1 MHRLNTPPDLLS
13 MILYHTSRYYQVEY
27 SAQPTNRIESSEEM
41 FRSIESQKN
50 IDWNHFVRGRITTLF
65 QPVVRSYFRRN
76 KLPPKFSGRYW
87 SRHMIKELFNIH
99 HEEWQTYC
107 STIHEPVP
115 NLKNSAPVRESLLIL
130 VSKYFTLSYNLPTS
144 KRKWFST
151 KIEKINLWQ
160 DNEIKRWLK
169 TAKRLIRKFQ
179 FNSNPV
185 TNLRKSN
192 SRKSNQHLYSGINKY
207 RRPEHRIIK
216 LPPPTIL
223 NQRKVMKLNTYF
235 PSKKSLAIN
244 HPIMR
249 QRLEINSKG
258 TIPLTKKIKQTN
270 KNYSTICTS
279 KLSAQNKSDSRINLL
294 SYPKHNI

>member
-1 MHRLNTPPDLLS
+1 MSIFQSYPFINEFPLSECLVAKYFLPQSIFSFKVFPPLL
-13 MILYHTSRYYQVEY
+13 I
-27 SAQPTNRIESSEEM
+27 SS
-41 FRSIESQKN
+41 S
-50 IDWNHFVRGRITTLF
+50 F

-151 KIEKINLWQ
+151 KIEKINFWQ

-169 TAKRLIRKFQ
+169 TAK
-179 FNSNPV
+179 
-185 TNLRKSN
+185 
-192 SRKSNQHLYSGINKY
+192 
-207 RRPEHRIIK
+207 
-216 LPPPTIL
+216 
-223 NQRKVMKLNTYF
+223 
-235 PSKKSLAIN
+235 
-244 HPIMR
+244 
-249 QRLEINSKG
+249 
-258 TIPLTKKIKQTN
+258 
-270 KNYSTICTS
+270 
-279 KLSAQNKSDSRINLL
+279 D
-294 SYPKHNI
+294 